1 MKVGRGGKG
10 ELTST
15 DNVRWVHYFVLLGY
29 KQSWNTSFVCS
40 CVCVCVYT
48 CCVVCVCRC
57 GCLSMWPRGCVLCS
71 YTDARM
77 GTKHVVPGARINL
90 ACQDGTLSLPAIDP
104 RCPAQDSRN
113 HADFLFIQPL
123 VEVTHVV
130 GDVLGARVPLLEELL
145 VPARR
150 TRMQSPRVCVRTYTM
165 RWDGGSCEPA
175 EHACRARTLR
185 RNQPPLR

>member
-1 MKVGRGGKG
+1 
-10 ELTST
+10 
-15 DNVRWVHYFVLLGY
+15 
-29 KQSWNTSFVCS
+29 
-40 CVCVCVYT
+40 
-48 CCVVCVCRC
+48 
-57 GCLSMWPRGCVLCS
+57 MWPRDCVLCS
-71 YTDARM
+71 KTDARI

-150 TRMQSPRVCVRTYTM
+150 TRLQRPCVLERI
-165 RWDGGSCEPA
+165 R
-175 EHACRARTLR
+175 
-185 RNQPPLR
+185 